1 MKNHRFFNCDLC
13 LRHKSQTV
21 ERHGIFMTGIR
32 ERMKELKLII
42 YDFDGVMTD
51 NRVIVNQDGI
61 ESVVVHRGDGYGV
74 SQIKKLSIDQ
84 VIISTETN
92 PVVERRAEKLKIDI
106 IHGVSD
112 KKSTVMKYCQE
123 KGYVLEE
130 VMFIG
135 NDLNDYDAMMTVGI
149 KGAPADAEEEIL
161 AIADWVSQAKGG
173 HGVIRELYRIL
184 QTNMEQSG
192 E

>member
-1 MKNHRFFNCDLC
+1 MADL
-13 LRHKSQTV
+13 K
-21 ERHGIFMTGIR
+21 
-32 ERMKELKLII
+32 ERMKKIKLSI

-51 NRVIVNQDGI
+51 NRVIIGQDGT

-74 SQIKKLSIDQ
+74 SQIKKLPIEQ
-84 VIISTETN
+84 VIVSTETN
-92 PVVERRAEKLKIDI
+92 PVVRRRTEKLKIEI

-112 KKSTVMKYCQE
+112 KKSTVLGYCKD
-123 KGYVLEE
+123 KGYTMEE

-135 NDLNDYDAMMTVGI
+135 NDLNDYDAMMAVGI

-161 AIADWVSQAKGG
+161 AIADWISQAKGG
-173 HGVIRELYRIL
+173 HGVIRELYRLL
-184 QTNMEQSG
+184 QTYMEQSG

>member
-1 MKNHRFFNCDLC
+1 MTEI
-13 LRHKSQTV
+13 S
-21 ERHGIFMTGIR
+21 ERIKKI
-32 ERMKELKLII
+32 KLIV

-51 NRVIVNQDGI
+51 NRVIVSQDGK
-61 ESVVVHRGDGYGV
+61 ESVVVNRGDGYGV
-74 SQIKKLSIDQ
+74 SQIKKLPVEQ

-92 PVVERRAEKLKIDI
+92 PVVERRAEKLDINI

-112 KKSTVMKYCQE
+112 KKSTMIEYCRE
-123 KGYVLEE
+123 KGYALEE

-135 NDLNDYDAMMTVGI
+135 NDLNDYDAMMAAGV

-173 HGVIRELYRIL
+173 YGVIRELYRVL
-184 QTNMEQSG
+184 RTYMEQSG

>member
-1 MKNHRFFNCDLC
+1 M
-13 LRHKSQTV
+13 
-21 ERHGIFMTGIR
+21 GIFMTGIR
-32 ERMKELKLII
+32 ERMKGLKLII

-51 NRVIVNQDGI
+51 NRVIVSQDGM

-123 KGYVLEE
+123 KGYAPEE

-161 AIADWVSQAKGG
+161 AIADWVSQVKGG

-184 QTNMEQSG
+184 QTDMEQSG

>member
-1 MKNHRFFNCDLC
+1 
-13 LRHKSQTV
+13 
-21 ERHGIFMTGIR
+21 MTDIR
-32 ERMKELKLII
+32 ERMKKLKLIV

-51 NRVIVNQDGI
+51 NRVIVGQNGM

-74 SQIKKLSIDQ
+74 SQIKNLSIEQ

-92 PVVERRAEKLKIDI
+92 PVVRQRAKKLKIDI

-112 KKSTVMKYCQE
+112 KKSTLMEYCQD
-123 KGYVLEE
+123 KGYAMEE

-135 NDLNDYDAMMTVGI
+135 NDLNDYDAMLSAGV

-161 AIADWVSQAKGG
+161 AIADWISKAMGG
-173 HGVIRELYRIL
+173 HGVIRELYREL
-184 QTNMEQSG
+184 QAYMEQSG